1 MGDFWIYRICI
12 IIGNFKK
19 DKCFMKN
26 LILVFVGGG
35 LGSTLRFLLNSIPI
49 LNIHKYPLTTS
60 FSNIIGCLILGLLMG
75 HLVKSNQIESTSSI
89 LIGTGFCGGLTTF
102 STFTY
107 ENIEML
113 KNGSFIESISYT
125 TLTIVLC
132 FISMYLGLQV
142 AK

>member
-1 MGDFWIYRICI
+1 
-12 IIGNFKK
+12 
-19 DKCFMKN
+19 MKN
-26 LILVFVGGG
+26 LILVFIGGG
-35 LGSTLRFLLNSIPI
+35 LGSLLRFLLNSIPI

-75 HLVKSNQIESTSSI
+75 HLVKGNQIESTSSI

-107 ENIEML
+107 ENIEMI
-113 KNGSFIESISYT
+113 KNGGFIESMSYT

-132 FISMYLGLQV
+132 FMSMYLGLQV

>member
-1 MGDFWIYRICI
+1 
-12 IIGNFKK
+12 
-19 DKCFMKN
+19 MKN
-26 LILVFVGGG
+26 LILVFIGGG

-132 FISMYLGLQV
+132 FISMYLGLQL